1 MTAPRLRSLTV
12 KGFRAYGAAEQ
23 TLNLPAD
30 IAVVWAPNS
39 KGKTSLAEAIEF
51 LLTGHIARRALMASS
66 QDEFVDA
73 LRNAHLPPAH
83 QVYVA
88 ATIIGLDGASHQVKR
103 VLTADYAKKQDC
115 KSSLEIDS
123 KPGSEADLATL
134 GVSLSQPPLA
144 APVLAQH
151 TLSYIFSVRPQDR
164 ATYFKALLEVTDL
177 DDLRNDIAGLS
188 AELAPPV
195 DPLLTKFTALLGVA
209 ALGPVFSV
217 LGSTIPDLPALTV
230 RLDAGAQAL
239 IAAAGAQVPTTPAER
254 LASVARLLDERR
266 SKTFPLGAFKY
277 TPLPAW
283 SDPLSSTWA
292 ALDNYIQERAKIDE
306 GTRQLV
312 ALFDEAL
319 KLPAIAGATDAV
331 DCPLCET
338 PGALTR
344 ERVLAIRTH
353 VANAAGFTTAETAVR
368 SALGQLAALPIA
380 VATAATNVLPGVV
393 KQARSKRSADGFTIL
408 RLRTLLHEQADSL
421 IPLWLASLTT
431 LLRASRTV
439 HHAAAAAKALVA
451 IQTSSLS
458 ALDPPALR
466 VAFAALSSAR
476 DSLRLAVETYAGP
489 AQALASALASV
500 IDLQSDT
507 AGWQD
512 FLDVVQ
518 EPAALRNGLIEARAR
533 AKVLK
538 ELEAALKQIDKAKAA
553 VLDDKFAEYSDVIQ
567 TWWERLRPDEPTFF
581 SAVQPRRGAK
591 RTIDFKAGLSANP
604 DRSAPK
610 MRDVIAIFS
619 QSQLHSLG
627 LALFLARAQHEGSG
641 FIVLDDPVL
650 SSDDDY
656 RVHFNSTVLE
666 ELRKLPI
673 QTIVLTQDHA
683 AWEDI
688 EIRHRHLGISMAQ
701 LYIDSPQ
708 TGTVIEN
715 TSDTLMAKV
724 NRAKSLAKGG
734 HPDVR
739 KECGIQL
746 RDAGE
751 LFCKEILVKDKRS
764 RGYQNA
770 TLSDFE
776 GKVLE
781 WLCPR
786 VGPFLEKDPSHLGK
800 LEAFKKAV
808 NSACHDN
815 APPSS
820 SAMTHAC
827 GDIGYLAK
835 EYLR

>member
-12 KGFRAYGAAEQ
+12 KGFRSYGAAEQ

-30 IAVVWAPNS
+30 IAVVWGPNS
-39 KGKTSLAEAIEF
+39 TGKTSLAEAIEF
-51 LLTGHIARRALMASS
+51 LLTGRIARRELMASS
-66 QDEFVDA
+66 QDEFADA
-73 LRNAHLPPAH
+73 LRNAHLPPGQ

-88 ATIIGLDGASHQVKR
+88 ATVIGPDGASHQVKR

-115 KSSLEIDS
+115 KSSFEIDS
-123 KPGSEADLATL
+123 KPGTEADLATL

-164 ATYFKALLEVTDL
+164 ATYFKAILEVTDL
-177 DDLRNDIAGLS
+177 DDLRNDIAGLFG
-188 AELAPPV
+188 ELAPPV
-195 DPLLTKFTALLGVA
+195 DPLLTKFDALLGVA
-209 ALGPVFSV
+209 ALQPGLSV
-217 LGSTIPDLPALTV
+217 LGSTIPDLPALIAV
-230 RLDAGAQAL
+230 LDAGAHAL
-239 IAAAGAQVPTTPAER
+239 IAAAGAQVPATRAER
-254 LASVARLLDERR
+254 LVAVARLLEERR
-266 SKTFPLGAFKY
+266 SKTFPLAAFKY
-277 TPLPAW
+277 TPLAAW

-292 ALDNYIQERAKIDE
+292 ALDNYIRERAKIDE
-306 GTRQLV
+306 ETRQLV

-319 KLPAIAGATDAV
+319 KLPAIAGATDTV

-338 PGALTR
+338 AGALTR

-353 VANAAGFTTAETAVR
+353 VENATGFKTAETAVQ
-368 SALGQLAALPIA
+368 SALGQLAALPA
-380 VATAATNVLPGVV
+380 VVTTAAANILPGVV
-393 KQARSKRSADGFTIL
+393 KQARSRRRADGFTIP
-408 RLRTLLHEQADSL
+408 RLRTLLDEQADNL
-421 IPLWLASLTT
+421 IQPWLASLRT
-431 LLRASRTV
+431 LLRASRAA
-439 HHAAAAAKALVA
+439 HHAAAAAKALVE

-458 ALDPPALR
+458 DLDPPALR
-466 VAFAALSSAR
+466 AAFAALSSAQE
-476 DSLRLAVETYAGP
+476 SLRLAVATYTSP
-489 AQALASALASV
+489 VKALVSALAAV

-512 FLDVVQ
+512 FLDVTK

-538 ELEAALKQIDKAKAA
+538 ELEAALKQIDKAKEA
-553 VLDDKFAEYSDVIQ
+553 VFNDKFAEYSDVIQ

-581 SAVQPRRGAK
+581 SAVQPRKGAK

-604 DRSAPK
+604 DRSSPK

-619 QSQLHSLG
+619 QSQLHCLG

-666 ELRKLPI
+666 ELLKLPI
-673 QTIVLTQDHA
+673 QVIVLTQDHA

-688 EIRHRHLGISMAQ
+688 EIRHRHLGILKAQ
-701 LYIDSPQ
+701 LYVDSPQ
-708 TGTVIEN
+708 TGTIIEN

-734 HPDVR
+734 HPNVR

-751 LFCKEILVKDKRS
+751 LFCKEILVKDKRNQ
-764 RGYQNA
+764 GDQNA

-776 GKVLE
+776 GKILE

-786 VGPFLEKDPSHLGK
+786 VEPFLDKDPSHPGK

-815 APPSS
+815 TPPGSS
-820 SAMTHAC
+820 EMTQAC
-827 GDIGYLAK
+827 GEIGYLAK